1 MGFDASAAN
10 YLNSS
15 DHRTGSDLEFLAKR
29 FADVRFGR
37 MLDVACAAGHFANFL
52 SADIKIVTDLSF
64 NMLKKAG
71 GAFMLR
77 NSAVSEAEFLPF
89 QDDVFDFVGCRIAMH
104 HFRNPCMFMGET
116 FRVLKHGGFF
126 VLIDS
131 VVDADDEHLNSIEL
145 LRDETHKK
153 SHTAENI
160 IAMAECEGFEAKE
173 AVILHKRH
181 DFTEWANRLNPSQE
195 LFAKIEQAFF
205 DLPSEYKQRYC
216 VETENGRIK
225 AYTDKKGLFIFQKP

>member
-15 DHRTGSDLEFLAKR
+15 DHRTGSDLEYLAEK
-29 FADVRFGR
+29 FAGIRFGR
-37 MLDVACAAGHFANFL
+37 MLDVACAAGHFAN
-52 SADIKIVTDLSF
+52 SIPADIKIVTDLSL
-64 NMLKKAG
+64 NMLIKAG
-71 GAFMLR
+71 EAFGLHS
-77 NSAVSEAEFLPF
+77 SAVSAAEFLPF
-89 QDDVFDFVGCRIAMH
+89 QNESFDFVGCRIAMH
-104 HFRNPCMFMGET
+104 HFRNPCMFTGET
-116 FRVLKHGGFF
+116 FRVLKSGGTF

-131 VVDADDEHLNSIEL
+131 VVDTDDEHLNRIEL
-145 LRDETHKK
+145 LRDETHRK

-160 IAMAECEGFEAKE
+160 IAMAECEGLEAKE

-181 DFTEWANRLNPSQE
+181 DFTEWANRLNPSPE
-195 LFAKIEQAFF
+195 LFTKIEQAFF
-205 DLPSEYKQRYC
+205 DLPTEYKQRYC